1 MVRTTVLFAVGA
13 FLLQT
18 AQACRATK
26 EYKFDAA
33 NALNTEELADEQ
45 LDGLRLLKT
54 SDEDTGVWV
63 TEQEKIDDYMLKH
76 VHFMDI
82 TETQELEE
90 LGTLRRRALTK
101 RQTAYPAPSRQ
112 ATANPIIARLVQ
124 SNIQSTI
131 TGLANIFNRYYRGT
145 YAPTSATYM
154 LNAVRSAA
162 SSNAAITVR
171 QFTHSF
177 NQPSVIATIPGT
189 STDRVVVC
197 AHYDSI
203 NSQSVTGRAPGADDN
218 ASGVATILEALRV
231 MAVAKYAPGNT
242 LEFHFYGGEEGGL
255 LGARDVFNNYAAN
268 NVNVLA
274 VVNQDMT
281 GYSDNNVIAVYQDFV
296 SADAFTRRTPIQI
309 ANTVCLQVDTSL
321 TAYMQR
327 LVPVYTS
334 LPVVTDRCGYGCSD
348 HAAARAAGYP
358 AAYVCADTMT
368 SSSPYIHTTS
378 DTAQTRFYAHALQH
392 SRLTVGFLVEASFW

>member
-1 MVRTTVLFAVGA
+1 
-13 FLLQT
+13 
-18 AQACRATK
+18 
-26 EYKFDAA
+26 
-33 NALNTEELADEQ
+33 
-45 LDGLRLLKT
+45 
-54 SDEDTGVWV
+54 
-63 TEQEKIDDYMLKH
+63 
-76 VHFMDI
+76 
-82 TETQELEE
+82 
-90 LGTLRRRALTK
+90 
-101 RQTAYPAPSRQ
+101 
-112 ATANPIIARLVQ
+112 
-124 SNIQSTI
+124 
-131 TGLANIFNRYYRGT
+131 
-145 YAPTSATYM
+145 
-154 LNAVRSAA
+154 
-162 SSNAAITVR
+162 
-171 QFTHSF
+171 
-177 NQPSVIATIPGT
+177 
-189 STDRVVVC
+189 
-197 AHYDSI
+197 
-203 NSQSVTGRAPGADDN
+203 
-218 ASGVATILEALRV
+218 

-281 GYSDNNVIAVYQDFV
+281 GYSDNNVIAVYQDF
-296 SADAFTRRTPIQI
+296 
-309 ANTVCLQVDTSL
+309 VDTSL

>member
-1 MVRTTVLFAVGA
+1 MVRASTLFAVGA

-18 AQACRATK
+18 SQACRATK
-26 EYKFDAA
+26 EYKFGDADS
-33 NALNTEELADEQ
+33 LKTEELDEHQ

-54 SDEDTGVWV
+54 SEEDVGTWV
-63 TEQEKIDDYMLKH
+63 TEKEKIENYMLKH
-76 VHFMDI
+76 VHFMDV

-101 RQTAYPAPSRQ
+101 RQTAYPAPSKQ

-162 SSNAAITVR
+162 SSNTAITVR

-296 SADAFTRRTPIQI
+296 
-309 ANTVCLQVDTSL
+309 DTSL